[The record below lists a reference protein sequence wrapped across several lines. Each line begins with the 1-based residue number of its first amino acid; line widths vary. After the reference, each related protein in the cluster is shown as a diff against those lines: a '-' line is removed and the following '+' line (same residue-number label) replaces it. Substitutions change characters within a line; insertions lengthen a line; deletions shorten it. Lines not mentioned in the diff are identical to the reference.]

1 MVSLE
6 KECMLFSL
14 IIVEEVKNVMD
25 TDQFVIGK

>member
-6 KECMLFSL
+6 EECMLFTL

-25 TDQFVIGK
+25 TDQFVIAK